1 MSLFPH
7 NHATERNVLGFSLI
21 ELLVVIAIML
31 LLVSLT
37 LPAVNSIVS
46 GRELE
51 SAGSRVVEALSSA
64 RQTALAKGRR
74 VRWELADIG
83 TAGTPNFSI
92 HRLVEF
98 KDGVWTPVSPWTALP
113 KTVRLVTDPTRS
125 SLINP
130 GATPATSPFTY
141 RGASYANNVIPVTF
155 LPDGTTLLPHSSSSF
170 LTLETTRGPTDGS
183 GRAVNWFAIVINPA
197 TGSPQAYR
205 P

>member
-1 MSLFPH
+1 MRLFPH
-7 NHATERNVLGFSLI
+7 NNATKRNVLGFSLI

-37 LPAVNSIVS
+37 LPAVNSIVF

-64 RQTALAKGRR
+64 RQTALTKGRR

-83 TAGTPNFSI
+83 TAGTPDFSI

-98 KDGVWTPVSPWTALP
+98 KDGVWTPTSPWTALP
-113 KTVRLVTDPTRS
+113 KTVRLVTDRT
-125 SLINP
+125 SLIAAQ
-130 GATPATSPFTY
+130 ATPATSPFTY

-170 LTLETTRGPTDGS
+170 LTLETTKGPTDGS

-197 TGSPQAYR
+197 TGSPQSYR